1 MSMILFIGFFIS
13 ILILAAI
20 PLVSRHMDGRRLGT
34 PFFETKNNRPG
45 PMTAIILRWPL
56 NGGALP
62 PAQPKGPPLRV
73 RQPGVW
79 NTLCTPPLHFV

>member
-1 MSMILFIGFFIS
+1 MSMILFIGLFIS

-56 NGGALP
+56 S
-62 PAQPKGPPLRV
+62 
-73 RQPGVW
+73 
-79 NTLCTPPLHFV
+79 